1 MIYDNTVVGILA
13 DTHAANEA
21 LLEQAHGAVQAFYDS
36 KPKRPCVAC
45 GGPFTITVG
54 DNGLREWRCDKC
66 GRTETTLAELTAE
79 RQQKAINNTAPPPPA
94 APTKADARAKLTAAV
109 ARRGDAHQ
117 HERTIDA
124 ALDNARSAR
133 ATAEDAL
140 DTAAA
145 NLKTAEFGAAEALA
159 KAARAGKPPPVVSVA
174 SAREALQDA
183 TDTLEAASR
192 AVDELF
198 GQQRQAAQHAAFQDT
213 QVLAAAVALLGA
225 THGDILQRTKQAMQ
239 TFVACYSE
247 LSWLYEHHAIPGSD
261 ELRQLMAL
269 RRPDDSS
276 EVRCPE
282 LDAELQ
288 DLIK

>member
-159 KAARAGKPPPVVSVA
+159 KAARAGNHPPWSRSPVRAKRYRMQPTPLRPHRAPLMSCSANSGRPRNTQHFRIRRCWPPPS
-174 SAREALQDA
+174 
-183 TDTLEAASR
+183 
-192 AVDELF
+192 
-198 GQQRQAAQHAAFQDT
+198 
-213 QVLAAAVALLGA
+213 
-225 THGDILQRTKQAMQ
+225 
-239 TFVACYSE
+239 
-247 LSWLYEHHAIPGSD
+247 LSWARRMVTSCNAPSRPCRRSSHVTASFPGYTSITPF
-261 ELRQLMAL
+261 LVLMSCAN
-269 RRPDDSS
+269 
-276 EVRCPE
+276 
-282 LDAELQ
+282 
-288 DLIK
+288 